1 MNRFFTI
8 LGKLFFYL
16 LIGAIGLLPISAWN
30 YLVSDATRK
39 EHEFWDAV
47 QFGADLLL
55 LLAALF
61 TAAAS
66 VDQSGK

>member
-16 LIGAIGLLPISAWN
+16 FIGAIGLLPITSFN
-30 YLVSDATRK
+30 YLVSDATRT
-39 EHEFWDAV
+39 EHEFWYAV
-47 QFGADLLL
+47 QFGADALL

-61 TAAAS
+61 TAAAIT
-66 VDQSGK
+66 DQSGK